1 MKLSYNWLKDYV
13 DVTLDPEKLAE
24 RLTMAGVNVAS
35 MEKVGGDYIFEL
47 EITSNRPDCL
57 NIIGLSREIGAIIGK
72 KIKIPQEL
80 EKTNKIISDK
90 KDSAISISVKDTDL
104 CYRYTGL
111 IIKNVEVGPSPE
123 WLREKIISVGLRPV
137 NNIVDI
143 TNFVLFETG
152 QPMHAFDL
160 DKISGDISVR
170 RAIKG
175 EKIITIDNVPRTCED
190 DMLVIADSR
199 GPMAIAG
206 VMGGI
211 DTEVNSMTKNII
223 LESAF
228 FNPISIRR
236 TSRTLGHS
244 SESSY
249 RFERRIDNSMV
260 FKASERAAVLIEKLA
275 GGKRGA
281 SYDIGKKTCYSKTI
295 NINAHEVS
303 NLLGVSINKNRAEKI
318 LKTLGFSVKNK
329 KESLTVTVPS
339 FREDVKTSVDVAE
352 ELARIYGYDKIPA
365 TIPRIVENSSI
376 KDSIDILLD
385 KIKVILPRVA
395 LSEIITYS
403 LIKKSDIDNMGFDE
417 KEIVFIANPLSI
429 DQEIMRPVMLFGILK
444 VLARNL
450 NRKAQRIALFE
461 IGKIYKKKSESYKE
475 KHVLSFV
482 LSGIKEENWKSGKR
496 EFSFFDLKGILE
508 KLLEDLG
515 IADCSFVSKAS
526 PYFDKSIS
534 SSIKC
539 NKEIIGIAGEV
550 EKETLKN
557 FDVEKKVFYGELYLE
572 KLYPFINLNRRY
584 KHLNRYPSIV
594 RDISVVADASLA
606 SSQITEIITEIGS
619 KLVKD
624 ISLVDQYKGKQ
635 IPAGKKGL
643 LYRIEYRSEDR
654 TLEDSKVDVLHNAIK
669 NTLEEKLNISF
680 R

>member
-13 DVTLDPEKLAE
+13 DITLDPEKLAE
-24 RLTMAGVNVAS
+24 RLTMAGVNVSS
-35 MEKVGGDYIFEL
+35 MEKAGGDYIFEL

-57 NIIGLSREIGAIIGK
+57 NVIGLAREVAAILGK
-72 KIKIPQEL
+72 KIKIPKEL
-80 EKTNKIISDK
+80 EGTNKTISDK
-90 KDSAISISVKDTDL
+90 KDSAINISIKNTDL
-104 CYRYTGL
+104 CYRYTGRV
-111 IIKNVEVGPSPE
+111 IKNVEVGPSPE
-123 WLREKIISVGLRPV
+123 WLREKISAAGIRPV
-137 NNIVDI
+137 NNIVDV

-170 RAIKG
+170 RAVKG
-175 EKIITIDNVPRTCED
+175 ERIITIDNVPRTCED
-190 DMLVIADSR
+190 STLVIADDK
-199 GPMAIAG
+199 GPIAIAG

-275 GGKRGA
+275 GGRRGA
-281 SYDIGKKTCYSKTI
+281 SYDIGKKTRYSKTI
-295 NINAHEVS
+295 NINTNEISA
-303 NLLGVSINKNRAEKI
+303 LLGVSINKNSAEKI
-318 LKTLGFSVKNK
+318 LRTLGFSVKNK

-339 FREDVKTSVDVAE
+339 FREDVKTSVDIAE
-352 ELARIYGYDKIPA
+352 ELARIYGYDKIPV

-376 KDSIDILLD
+376 KDSLDILLD
-385 KIKVILPRVA
+385 NIKVILPRIS
-395 LSEIITYS
+395 LDEIITYS
-403 LIKKSDIDNMGFDE
+403 LIKKSDINNMGVDE

-429 DQEIMRPVMLFGILK
+429 DQEIMRPVMLSGILK
-444 VLARNL
+444 VLAHNL

-461 IGKIYKKKSESYKE
+461 TGKIYKKKNETYKE
-475 KHVLSFV
+475 EHVLSFV

-515 IADCSFVSKAS
+515 IEACEFNSKGLS
-526 PYFDKSIS
+526 YFDKSIS
-534 SSIKC
+534 SSI
-539 NKEIIGIAGEV
+539 NFNGETIGIAGEV
-550 EKETLKN
+550 GKETLKN
-557 FDVEKKVFYGELYLE
+557 FDIEKKVFYGELYLE
-572 KLYPFINLNRRY
+572 KLYHLIKLNRRY
-584 KHLNRYPSIV
+584 KHLNRYPSVV
-594 RDISVVADASLA
+594 RDISVLADASLA
-606 SSQITEIITEIGS
+606 SGRIIEIIKEIGS
-619 KLVKD
+619 RLVKD
-624 ISLVDQYKGKQ
+624 ISLVDQYEGKQ

-654 TLEDSKVDVLHNAIK
+654 TLEDSKVDVLHNTIK
-669 NTLEEKLNISF
+669 STLSEKLNISF

>member
-303 NLLGVSINKNRAEKI
+303 NLLGVSINKNSAEKI